1 MRMRNRRVGLAFIA
15 LALAAP
21 VGVRAQEPADEV
33 LSHYRAALELEA
45 AGDAARASEAYA
57 QVLLLDPEHLAARRA
72 LGYERVNG
80 AWLAGDELKRARAL
94 LLETAVSSRCLSPP
108 TQVSSRC
115 LTPPTQVSGESG
127 GVSRWGQ
134 APTMQVLIAR
144 AFRAPE
150 ARVREAAVLEL
161 KARALPG
168 TQAAFTRALAS
179 AESTTRVRAAQ
190 ALGLLGDAAALQ
202 ALITSWEGRSG
213 QGPRSHF
220 AQTAQSSY
228 IQDFDVEVASTSF
241 IADPI
246 VGVIQSG
253 VVLDMRVLGTVQT
266 IATPEL
272 LAYRGA
278 LVRLLGTDLDPTV
291 APWSVWRR
299 KHAPKPAP
307 ATPETRDPARAPA
320 DQP

>member
-1 MRMRNRRVGLAFIA
+1 MRMSSLQVGLSVIA
-15 LALAAP
+15 LVLAAP
-21 VGVRAQEPADEV
+21 LCAGAEGAAEEV
-33 LSHYRAALELEA
+33 LARYRAALELEA
-45 AGDAARASEAYA
+45 AGDTARAREAYA
-57 QVLLLDPEHLAARRA
+57 QVLRLDPEHLAARRA

-80 AWLAGDELKRARAL
+80 VWLAGDDLKRARAL
-94 LLETAVSSRCLSPP
+94 PLEPESPGGARQAAAPQRPATSTSLAPTTAAPTTAVL
-108 TQVSSRC
+108 
-115 LTPPTQVSGESG
+115 L
-127 GVSRWGQ
+127 
-134 APTMQVLIAR
+134 AR
-144 AFRAPE
+144 ALRASE
-150 ARVREAAVLEL
+150 ERVREAAVLEL

-179 AESTTRVRAAQ
+179 GESTTRVRAAE
-190 ALGLLGDAAALQ
+190 ALGLLGDAEAVQ

-228 IQDFDVEVASTSF
+228 ISDFDVEVASTSF

-266 IATPEL
+266 LQTPEL

-278 LVRLLGTDLDPTV
+278 LVKLAGEDLGERV
-291 APWSVWRR
+291 ASWR
-299 KHAPKPAP
+299 ASFPAP
-307 ATPETRDPARAPA
+307 PRPPVVR
-320 DQP
+320 

>member
-1 MRMRNRRVGLAFIA
+1 MSLRSLCVLSPVVAWVLLAPLGA
-15 LALAAP
+15 SAE
-21 VGVRAQEPADEV
+21 EPADEV
-33 LSHYRAALELEA
+33 LARYRVALELEA
-45 AGDAARASEAYA
+45 ACDAARASEAYA
-57 QVLLLDPEHLAARRA
+57 EVLRLDPEHLAARRA
-72 LGYERVNG
+72 VGYERVNG
-80 AWLAGDELKRARAL
+80 GWLAGEDLKRARAL
-94 LLETAVSSRCLSPP
+94 V
-108 TQVSSRC
+108 
-115 LTPPTQVSGESG
+115 GEPVGPG
-127 GVSRWGQ
+127 GVSQ
-134 APTMQVLIAR
+134 PASAHAPATSTSVAPVSATSTTAVLIAR
-144 AFRAPE
+144 ALRAPE
-150 ARVREAAVLEL
+150 ARVREAATLEL
-161 KARALPG
+161 KASLLPG
-168 TQAAFTRALAS
+168 TTAAFTRALAS
-179 AESTTRVRAAQ
+179 SESTTRVRAAQ

-213 QGPRSHF
+213 SGPRSHF

-228 IQDFDVEVASTSF
+228 IADFDVEVASTSF

-278 LVRLLGTDLDPTV
+278 LVRLLGTDLGPTV

-299 KHAPKPAP
+299 KQAPKPAP
-307 ATPETRDPARAPA
+307 ATPETREPASAPA